1 MKSMKKFAGLML
13 ALIMVFTMAIPTVA
27 ADDPQ
32 PDYQIYQIFTGDFYN
47 GILSNVKWGKNGTGN
62 EGDIVDAEVLKAL
75 ESVKDKSDTK
85 KLAVITQ
92 YADLDSEPYTTGNE
106 TKYENLPN
114 GYYLVRNT
122 PDTQNG
128 ENEFYTLYV
137 VQVVNGTLEF
147 DPKGDVP
154 ETEKKIVEGEK
165 KVDINEA
172 SIGDKVSYEITGTLP
187 TNFDD
192 YKTYYYE
199 FTDTLSKGLTYN
211 NDIKV
216 EIVNGKTIVDV
227 TKYFYINATEYS
239 QTTGMTITV
248 AIQDLKALDRLEG
261 VTVDKNS
268 KIVVTYSATL
278 NENAVI
284 AGEGNPNDV
293 QLKYSNDPNNSG
305 GGTTTPPGENPEKP
319 TPGHPTGET
328 PKDEVKTYTTELT
341 ILKTDENHQILPG
354 AEFTLEGDGVNIVL
368 VTTEKFTEDVDGEYW
383 KLKDGTYTKTAPTIA
398 DDETDN
404 SDDYE
409 NTTTKYEKTIELVAK
424 GTGKTETTVVGVV
437 DSETGTVTFTGLGA
451 GTYTITETKTPA
463 GYNTIAPITFTLT
476 FNAGTKTFVSDN
488 EKVVVGADNKLDI
501 TIVNQKGAELPSTG
515 GMGTTIFYVLGSILV
530 LAAVVLLVTKKRMG
544 EKN

>member
-32 PDYQIYQIFTGDFYN
+32 PNKYQIYQIFTGDFYE
-47 GILSNVKWGKNGTGN
+47 GILSNVKWGENGTGN
-62 EGDIVDAEVLKAL
+62 EGELVNAEVLKAL
-75 ESVKDKSDTK
+75 ESVKDKSDTE

-92 YADLDSEPYTTGNE
+92 YANLDSEPYTTGDK
-106 TKYENLPN
+106 TQYENLPN

-154 ETEKKIVEGEK
+154 ETEKKIVEGK
-165 KVDINEA
+165 NKVDTNEA

-211 NDIKV
+211 SDIKV
-216 EIVNGKTIVDV
+216 EIVNGETRTVV
-227 TKYFYINATEYS
+227 TNYFYKNATVDT
-239 QTTGMTITV
+239 QTGKTTITV
-248 AIQDLKALDRLEG
+248 AIQDLKALNLLDG

-305 GGTTTPPGENPEKP
+305 EGTTTPPGENPKKP
-319 TPGHPTGET
+319 EPKHPTGET

-341 ILKTDENHQILPG
+341 ILKTDENGNILPG
-354 AEFTLEGDGVNIVL
+354 AEFTLTGGGVNIVL
-368 VTTEKFTEDVDGEYW
+368 VTTETFTENVNGAYW
-383 KLKDGTYTKTAPTIA
+383 KLKNGTYTTTAPTIA
-398 DDETDN
+398 EDETGN
-404 SDDYE
+404 SADYDS
-409 NTTTKYEKTIELVAK
+409 TTAKYAKTITLVAK
-424 GTGKTETTVVGVV
+424 GTGKEETNVVGVI
-437 DSETGTVTFTGLGA
+437 DEGGHVTFSGLGA
-451 GTYTITETKTPA
+451 GTYTIKETKTPA

-476 FNAGTKTFVSDN
+476 FNAETKTFVSDN
-488 EKVVVGADNKLDI
+488 NAVIVGTDNKLDI